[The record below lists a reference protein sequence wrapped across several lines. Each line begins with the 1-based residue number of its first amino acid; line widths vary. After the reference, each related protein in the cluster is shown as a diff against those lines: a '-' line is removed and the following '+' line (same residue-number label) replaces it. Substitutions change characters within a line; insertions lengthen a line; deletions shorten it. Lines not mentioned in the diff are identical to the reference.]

1 MKQYE
6 TRTLKID
13 GFEVVEFISEDQ
25 SASIVVDI
33 GNTLYHWVKNGHSII
48 YFPYSLETYSSSEK
62 LAGNPLMYPWANR
75 LESDVIHYNG
85 ESYPLEDKHLY
96 RDGNHFALH
105 GLLLKSG
112 RWITKELGADE
123 NSAWHIAEYHF
134 NHTSEVFHSFPFV
147 HRLEMTHRLDDE
159 GMKITLNILN
169 ESEAQI
175 PVSFGFHP
183 YFQFDPDKREQLKV
197 QIPYQHHV
205 LTDKYLLPTGELEPS
220 EKLIGHYG
228 FELKRFLLDDGFV
241 HRMEGF
247 YPSFTTENY
256 HVEIEMDEGYQ
267 CCVVYAP
274 YSEAKSYICIEP
286 MVVPTNSLNRIV
298 GDLEVPYVLP
308 QSSLDFSFKIKVF
321 SIDYKI

>member
-6 TRTLKID
+6 TRSLKID
-13 GFEVVEFISEDQ
+13 GFEVVEFVSEHQ

-48 YFPYSLETYSSSEK
+48 YFPFSLEYYSSSEK

-75 LESDVIHYNG
+75 LESDFIHFN
-85 ESYPLEDKHLY
+85 EKSYPLEDKHLY
-96 RDGNHFALH
+96 RDGNHLAMH

-112 RWITKELGADE
+112 RWITKELDSDE

-134 NHTSEVFHSFPFV
+134 NHTSEVFESFPFE
-147 HRLEMTHRLDDE
+147 HRLEMTHLLDDE
-159 GMKITLNILN
+159 GMKITLKILN
-169 ESEAQI
+169 ESDEAI

-183 YFQFDPDKREQLKV
+183 YFQFESDEREQLKV

-220 EKLIGHYG
+220 ENLLGHYG

-241 HRMEGF
+241 HRIKGF
-247 YPSFTTENY
+247 YPSFTTEKY
-256 HVEIEMDEGYQ
+256 HVEVEMGDGYQ

-274 YSEAKSYICIEP
+274 YSESKPYICIEP
-286 MVVPTNSLNRIV
+286 MVVPTNSLHRKLK
-298 GDLEVPYVLP
+298 DLEVPLVLP
-308 QSSLDFSFKIKVF
+308 QSSLDFSFKIKV
-321 SIDYKI
+321 SEV